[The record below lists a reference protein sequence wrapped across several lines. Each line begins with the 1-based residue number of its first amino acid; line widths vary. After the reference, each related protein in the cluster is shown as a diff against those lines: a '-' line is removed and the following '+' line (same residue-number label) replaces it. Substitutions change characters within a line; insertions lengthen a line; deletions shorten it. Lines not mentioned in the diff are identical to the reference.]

1 MFLQH
6 SELGSQSV
14 RERRTAAM
22 AGVTTLCVIAL
33 LLAETHAWG
42 FKGGILHNSIWLEQA
57 AGVYHRESRKGK
69 YQLTYKEA
77 KAVCKY
83 EGGKLATYE
92 QLEVARSIGFHVCAA
107 GWFDNGRV
115 GYPIVKPSPN
125 CGFGK
130 VGLIDYGYRLNKS
143 EKWDV
148 YCYNPNGKQ
157 CGGVLTDPR
166 RVIKSPGYPDEYEDE
181 QICYWH
187 IRVRYGQRVHLRFL
201 DFDVED
207 DMACLADY
215 LEVFDSYDDING
227 FVGRFC
233 GDELPEDIL
242 STGNVMTLKFLS
254 DSSVTAGGFQL
265 EYTTMDGSS
274 LANHTDTSTPG
285 GL

>member
-1 MFLQH
+1 
-6 SELGSQSV
+6 
-14 RERRTAAM
+14 M
-22 AGVTTLCVIAL
+22 AGVTVLSVIAL

-157 CGGVLTDPR
+157 CGGVLTDPS

-265 EYTTMDGSS
+265 EYTAVDVSP
-274 LANHTDTSTPG
+274 LANHTDTSTTG